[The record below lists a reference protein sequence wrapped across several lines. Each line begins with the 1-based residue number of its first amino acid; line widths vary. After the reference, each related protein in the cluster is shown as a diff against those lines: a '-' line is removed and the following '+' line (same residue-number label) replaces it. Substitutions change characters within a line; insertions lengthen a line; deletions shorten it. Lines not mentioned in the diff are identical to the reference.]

1 MYVECDDGWKHRLS
15 TGPTGPTGH
24 HDRPTIAGT
33 LLSERYFLM
42 FRSTFVVTA
51 LVLIFAAVALFS
63 LAAVI
68 RAKTVAGGR
77 ADAAGAVLV
86 GGAVVAAALGFAPA
100 WQLPLTMVL
109 AAVFLWFAGRTLF
122 QMTTSTPAVV
132 GGPSSSAYHAVLAAI
147 GGWVVFEAAR
157 NAGSA
162 TGVPGHELGV
172 LLVDLLAAVA
182 MVFAMVGWLLA
193 TFTLRAKSGQK
204 ALSGLT
210 GGREAL
216 VAAGLALALF
226 AVS

>member
-1 MYVECDDGWKHRLS
+1 
-15 TGPTGPTGH
+15 
-24 HDRPTIAGT
+24 
-33 LLSERYFLM
+33 M

-51 LVLIFAAVALFS
+51 LVLIFAAVAVLS
-63 LAAVI
+63 LVSVI
-68 RAKTVAGGR
+68 RTKTVAGSAG
-77 ADAAGAVLV
+77 AAGAVLITGTV
-86 GGAVVAAALGFAPA
+86 MAAELGWAPA

-109 AAVFLWFAGRTLF
+109 AAVFLWFAGRTVF
-122 QMTTSTPAVV
+122 QLTTPTPAVV
-132 GGPSSSAYHAVLAAI
+132 GGPGISAYHAVLAVI

-172 LLVDLLAAVA
+172 LLVDLLAVVA

-204 ALSGLT
+204 AVSVLN